1 MKTAC
6 TAILAAAMAATA
18 AMAESKVVKDIAY
31 ADRTECRLDVR
42 FPVGETNF
50 PTVVWFH
57 GGGLTGGGRHFVRLQ
72 TRKSPRLQSDTG
84 CSERALHVAKTA

>member
-18 AMAESKVVKDIAY
+18 AMAEGKVVKDIAY

-50 PTVVWFH
+50 GIP
-57 GGGLTGGGRHFVRLQ
+57 
-72 TRKSPRLQSDTG
+72 SPLRVCRDANRRGHPCITPVNG
-84 CSERALHVAKTA
+84 AFNGVERPR

>member
-1 MKTAC
+1 MRMTC
-6 TAILAAAMAATA
+6 RTILAAAMAATA

-57 GGGLTGGGRHFVRLQ
+57 GGGLTGGGRHFVPL
-72 TRKSPRLQSDTG
+72 TDEKI
-84 CSERALHVAKTA
+84 A